1 MQTKLIKVHLKT
13 QEKVSAFVV
22 AFANSGISPKP
33 DNPVDWGWVNWT
45 THH

>member
-33 DNPVDWGWVNWT
+33 DNPVD
-45 THH
+45 